1 MKIKK
6 IELNLKSKINP
17 LKEKA
22 LSHVKSSF
30 FRDSAVQLL
39 LILIAAL
46 FIAAWVLAIYYFR
59 VGSYL
64 VPLRYSS
71 FLGFFEL
78 GRWYQSYEMI
88 VFFTLCVF
96 LNIIL
101 GNVVYKKDKFLAYIV
116 VSSNIFIALVVI
128 TLVVNF
134 GRTII

>member
-1 MKIKK
+1 
-6 IELNLKSKINP
+6 LCP
-17 LKEKA
+17 C
-22 LSHVKSSF
+22 VT
-30 FRDSAVQLL
+30 
-39 LILIAAL
+39 AA
-46 FIAAWVLAIYYFR
+46 
-59 VGSYL
+59 SL
-64 VPLRYSS
+64 V
-71 FLGFFEL
+71 FFEL

>member
-6 IELNLKSKINP
+6 LELNLKSKINP
-17 LKEKA
+17 IKEKA

-39 LILIAAL
+39 LIVIATL

-71 FLGFFEL
+71 FLGFF
-78 GRWYQSYEMI
+78 
-88 VFFTLCVF
+88 
-96 LNIIL
+96 
-101 GNVVYKKDKFLAYIV
+101 
-116 VSSNIFIALVVI
+116 
-128 TLVVNF
+128 
-134 GRTII
+134 